1 MEISLYDRLTLKESS
16 LPLLRLNLALKN
28 EPQFIISGPGF
39 LDAKLSTRWLR
50 IATHWKPKTNLI
62 ASVAGI

>member
-39 LDAKLSTRWLR
+39 LDAKLSTR
-50 IATHWKPKTNLI
+50 
-62 ASVAGI
+62 